1 MAIFVYLKLRDFCLE
16 LATFGKQT
24 LQNEEVQKESGKSL
38 QKIKVHLLED

>member
-24 LQNEEVQKESGKSL
+24 LQNEEESGKSL